1 MKYQIGK
8 KYIKLLELL
17 QELQLAHTLITVFM
31 SSYFLFLAGS
41 LYADRTSRVEKQDDA
56 VLPGQVY
63 TYVWDITEEVGPREA
78 DLPCLTYAYY
88 SHENMVM
95 DFNSGLIGALLIC
108 KKGNEYG
115 KVIKRDFSVK
125 VLTD

>member
-1 MKYQIGK
+1 MWEDIPGAL
-8 KYIKLLELL
+8 IALCLHATLL
-17 QELQLAHTLITVFM
+17 T
-31 SSYFLFLAGS
+31 LFLAGS
-41 LYADRTSRVEKQDDA
+41 LYDDRTSSVEKRDDA

-88 SHENMVM
+88 SHKNMAM

-108 KKGNEYG
+108 KKG
-115 KVIKRDFSVK
+115 D
-125 VLTD
+125 

>member
-1 MKYQIGK
+1 G
-8 KYIKLLELL
+8 LLGP
-17 QELQLAHTLITVFM
+17 TLHAEVGDTLVVHLKNMADKPVSIHAQGIVYNKN
-31 SSYFLFLAGS
+31 SEGS
-41 LYADRTSRVEKQDDA
+41 LYDDRTSSAEKQDDA

-88 SHENMVM
+88 SHENMAM

-108 KKGNEYG
+108 KK
-115 KVIKRDFSVK
+115 
-125 VLTD
+125 

>member
-1 MKYQIGK
+1 
-8 KYIKLLELL
+8 
-17 QELQLAHTLITVFM
+17 M
-31 SSYFLFLAGS
+31 SPCFLFFEGS
-41 LYADRTSRVEKQDDA
+41 LYDDRTSSAEKQDDA

-63 TYVWDITEEVGPREA
+63 TYVWDITEEVGPGEA

-88 SHENMVM
+88 SHENMVT

-115 KVIKRDFSVK
+115 NVIKRDFSVK

>member
-1 MKYQIGK
+1 GLLGPTLRAEVGDTLVVHLRNMADKPVSIHPQGIVYSKNAKGFQYDDKTSSAEK
-8 KYIKLLELL
+8 KDE
-17 QELQLAHTLITVFM
+17 
-31 SSYFLFLAGS
+31 
-41 LYADRTSRVEKQDDA
+41 A

-63 TYVWDITEEVGPREA
+63 TYVWDITEEIGPREA

-108 KKGNEYG
+108 KQ
-115 KVIKRDFSVK
+115 
-125 VLTD
+125 